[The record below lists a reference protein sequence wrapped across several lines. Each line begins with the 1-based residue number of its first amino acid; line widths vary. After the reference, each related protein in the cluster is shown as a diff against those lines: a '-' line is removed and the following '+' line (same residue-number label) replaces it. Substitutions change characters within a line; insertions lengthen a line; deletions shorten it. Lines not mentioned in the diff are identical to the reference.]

1 MTTPLLIRFVAE
13 ARELLQLASSGLL
26 ALEKNPG
33 DEAVV
38 NNVFRSVHTLKGS
51 SGLFEFVALTKLVH
65 AGEDVLSAV
74 RAGQLSLTSEL
85 VDLLLDALDRIG
97 AWIDDIEDK
106 GRLSDGADGVSRD
119 MTAALRGWLP
129 AHPDASGPAQEAP
142 RHAAAV
148 KIVDVD
154 WLARID
160 EAARLEAF
168 RACGRGAALLAI
180 DYVPAED
187 CFFSGEDP
195 VNLMRQIPA
204 LHGLHLGGTEPWP
217 DLDALDPYRCA
228 LRLQALSSA
237 PQTAVEEIFRYV
249 IEQVAITP
257 VAAHQLAIVAG
268 LADDNPVYEDF
279 VEEARDLSAKG
290 DWSGLKSRTQAL
302 LNLTGSTLFAASALR
317 WLDALLD
324 VPAPDRDQVAVL
336 IAAVIDGEAPP
347 LPAPASAP
355 ASVVVGASGPQERTA
370 VEAGAREISQGFRSS
385 ADPAS
390 RLSPIGREILEA
402 QRFILESL
410 LKPEMFPG
418 QIGSIR
424 RTVANV
430 ISGVMEHADCAAWAA
445 ACDASEADA
454 TGAAALAE
462 LNRILGAL
470 AETAAAGPVAATPGD
485 ATAVHDQRQA
495 PARIL
500 KVDQA
505 KIDTLMNLIG
515 EMVVSKNTL
524 PFLARRAE
532 NVHGSREMAR
542 EIKDI
547 YAVIDRLSQEMQA
560 AIMAV
565 RMLPVSEV
573 LDRFPRLV
581 RDVARKLGKRVELV
595 IEGEDTAADKNI
607 VEVLSDPLLHI
618 VRNSLDH
625 GIETPEQ
632 REAAG
637 KNPDSILIIRA
648 FQEGDQVIIE
658 VQDDGCGIDP
668 VKIRAAA
675 VAKGL
680 MDEERAAR
688 LSDQEA
694 INLVFA
700 AGFSTAASVSDLSG
714 RGVGMDVV
722 VTTVEKAGGSVALNS
737 VKGVGTTVRIALPL
751 SMAVTRVMMVEAGG
765 GMLFGIPME
774 HIAETVRIPRSRVMK
789 IKQSE
794 SFVLRDTIVPLLR
807 LDALL
812 GVPQPLW
819 FGDADQEE
827 AVLVV
832 KIGGALTGLVVDHFR
847 EGMDIILKPFDGI
860 LSGIGGYAGTAL
872 LGDGRVLLVLNLKEL
887 V

>member
-97 AWIDDIEDK
+97 AWIDDIEHK

-129 AHPDASGPAQEAP
+129 ALPDASGPAQEAP
-142 RHAAAV
+142 RRAAAV
-148 KIVDVD
+148 EILDVD

-168 RACGRGAALLAI
+168 RACAQGHALLAI
-180 DYVPAED
+180 EYVPVED

-204 LHGLHLGGTEPWP
+204 LHGLLLEGTEPWP
-217 DLDALDPYRCA
+217 DLDTLDPYRCA
-228 LRLQALSSA
+228 LRLRAISAA
-237 PQTAVEEIFRYV
+237 PQTSVEELFRYV

-257 VAAHQLAIVAG
+257 VAAHQLAVLAG
-268 LADDNPVYEDF
+268 EADDNPVYEDF

-290 DWSGLKSRTQAL
+290 DWSGLKNRTQAL

-324 VPAPDRDQVAVL
+324 VPAPDPSQVAVL

-347 LPAPASAP
+347 LPAPAST
-355 ASVVVGASGPQERTA
+355 VVSASGRQERTA
-370 VEAGAREISQGFRSS
+370 VEAGATVKSQSFPSS
-385 ADPAS
+385 ANPAS
-390 RLSPIGREILEA
+390 HLSPIGREILEA

-430 ISGVMEHADCAAWAA
+430 ISGVMEKADCAAWSA
-445 ACDASEADA
+445 ACDASEAA
-454 TGAAALAE
+454 GTGTAALAE
-462 LNRILGAL
+462 LNRILGSG
-470 AETAAAGPVAATPGD
+470 AEVGAEVGATEIAQAD
-485 ATAVHDQRQA
+485 ASATVHDQRQA

-648 FQEGDQVIIE
+648 FQEGDQVVIE

-668 VKIRAAA
+668 AKIRAAA

-680 MDEERAAR
+680 MDAERAAR

-737 VKGVGTTVRIALPL
+737 VKGVGTTVRISLPL

-774 HIAETVRIPRSRVMK
+774 HIAETVRIPRSRVKK

-832 KIGGALTGLVVDHFR
+832 KINGALTGLVVDHFR